1 MKKLRK
7 KAYLEKCSLQ
17 AYFCGCRCGC
27 NCGCY
32 TSLPITQAQN
42 QSSGRLSYGDSIFF
56 APMNQA

>member
-7 KAYLEKCSLQ
+7 KLYFEKCSLQ
-17 AYFCGCRCGC
+17 AYYCGCSCGC

-42 QSSGRLSYGDSIFF
+42 QSSGAVFYQDSTL
-56 APMNQA
+56 MSGRNN